1 MNNIDIHDIQLWA
14 VALVGS
20 FYNNLRKVPAHKRTT
35 SVFKN
40 VNNLEPLHLY
50 VTEIPQSEVVK
61 IILNAVSQDNVGEIA
76 VKKQIVVNTLG
87 EYEAAAL
94 ACGEYLN
101 RPSLQAATNEDYIA
115 AANGSNSS
123 IYAKNS
129 EILSDFARNFK
140 KNLEE
145 NMQSIIDALAS
156 LENQNS
162 ATYQNPR
169 EKHGKL

>member
-61 IILNAVSQDNVGEIA
+61 ILEA
-76 VKKQIVVNTLG
+76 TWMLRPRLRLG
-87 EYEAAAL
+87 L
-94 ACGEYLN
+94 DP
-101 RPSLQAATNEDYIA
+101 R
-115 AANGSNSS
+115 ANMG
-123 IYAKNS
+123 
-129 EILSDFARNFK
+129 
-140 KNLEE
+140 
-145 NMQSIIDALAS
+145 
-156 LENQNS
+156 
-162 ATYQNPR
+162 
-169 EKHGKL
+169 